1 MGLLL
6 SYTFVNKS
14 DFKKWHF
21 LSLYKSILRVSY
33 YGLYETGFRYES
45 LLITL
50 VESLWLLQLFLVI

>member
-33 YGLYETGFRYES
+33 INYGLYETGFRYES

-50 VESLWLLQLFLVI
+50 VESL